1 MEPNPFTLRLAIL
14 GIAYAIVGIIARSRG
29 QQALMLLPGQEAQP

>member
-14 GIAYAIVGIIARSRG
+14 GIAYAITGIIGTARI
-29 QQALMLLPGQEAQP
+29 ALAAAVTERH